1 MVEVELQIFG
11 TTILALASV
20 DQEDALKDIIKVTIT
35 FLFESYGFFIKKI
48 EQ

>member
-35 FLFESYGFFIKKI
+35 FYSNFIRFVII

>member
-1 MVEVELQIFG
+1 MVEAELQIFG
-11 TTILALASV
+11 MTILALASV

-35 FLFESYGFFIKKI
+35 FYSNCIRFDI